1 MIEKVK
7 DMKLE
12 KFTKVYIVT
21 SSIIIV
27 IAVVGIIFGF
37 GYKAVNRKNNGSTE
51 VKAASHSS
59 GNTEAQTKNYSRGN
73 KECSK
78 EYVVELTKTD
88 AVITFSTTLPNP
100 FTGSEGGDVWSYYL
114 YYDSNFNVYYRCY
127 NSTYIPYTKDD
138 GSWYKWN
145 VEKGEIE

>member
-1 MIEKVK
+1 MIEKVR
-7 DMKLE
+7 DMNLE

-37 GYKAVNRKNNGSTE
+37 GYKAVNRKNIGSTE
-51 VKAASHSS
+51 VQAKNHSS
-59 GNTEAQTKNYSRGN
+59 GNTEVQAKNYSRGN

-78 EYVVELTKTD
+78 EYIVDLTKTD

-100 FTGSEGGDVWSYYL
+100 FTGSEGGDVRSYYL
-114 YYDSNFNVYYRCY
+114 YYDNKFNVYYRGTTVHMY
-127 NSTYIPYTKDD
+127 HI
-138 GSWYKWN
+138 
-145 VEKGEIE
+145 

>member
-1 MIEKVK
+1 MN
-7 DMKLE
+7 LE

-21 SSIIIV
+21 SSIIIAIV
-27 IAVVGIIFGF
+27 VVGIIFGF
-37 GYKAVNRKNNGSTE
+37 GYKAVNRKSNDGTE
-51 VKAASHSS
+51 VKAKSHSS
-59 GNTEAQTKNYSRGN
+59 SNTEAQAKNYSRGN

-78 EYVVELTKTD
+78 EYVVDLTKTD

-100 FTGSEGGDVWSYYL
+100 FTGSEGGDVISYYL
-114 YYDSNFNVYYRCY
+114 YYDNKFNVYYRGY
-127 NSTYIPYTKDD
+127 NSAYVPYLKDD